1 MCPKNTLKDLLI
13 VIKKRI
19 TGLANVSLLC
29 SILYIFLKA
38 LEQNMEPT
46 KRKAFDPMWSILYII
61 CKPVGVCMLSALNR
75 KKKHYSDCFKTEEE
89 Q

>member
-1 MCPKNTLKDLLI
+1 MMMMLKMNTNYFLFPGCVSSRSLLQISTRDVSKEHFKRI

-46 KRKAFDPMWSILYII
+46 KRKAFDPM
-61 CKPVGVCMLSALNR
+61 
-75 KKKHYSDCFKTEEE
+75 
-89 Q
+89 